1 MNSISISISIDFTFI
16 HIHPHPLLTALIHE
30 SLTRLKIASRHCDSL
45 SWACEREREGESCH
59 CCCQARV
66 VEARPICATTHTT
79 LVSYFGVMS
88 VGQRR
93 REPAGMQGGGDR
105 DSSIRRDWKSLSK
118 ICDALA
124 SPHECVVS
132 FLPIYLAISLFQFFI
147 SPFFQLFVLLIFISL
162 HSLLITRNFLVVFA
176 SRISLTKPF
185 K

>member
-93 REPAGMQGGGDR
+93 REPAGMQGGGSR
-105 DSSIRRDWKSLSK
+105 QFDSAGLEVFVKNLWRLGVASRVCGFISTYLFSYFSISIFFFSFFSIICIINFYLS
-118 ICDALA
+118 
-124 SPHECVVS
+124 
-132 FLPIYLAISLFQFFI
+132 SLFAHYA
-147 SPFFQLFVLLIFISL
+147 QLFSCFCFS
-162 HSLLITRNFLVVFA
+162 NFVDKA
-176 SRISLTKPF
+176 I
-185 K
+185 